1 MGYSQVSEG
10 SGKKSPSPHK
20 KVRIVLI
27 AQQVE
32 LELSQISK
40 VLFRE
45 KRGFS
50 IVCITLLPL
59 GT

>member
-1 MGYSQVSEG
+1 M
-10 SGKKSPSPHK
+10 
-20 KVRIVLI
+20 RIVLI